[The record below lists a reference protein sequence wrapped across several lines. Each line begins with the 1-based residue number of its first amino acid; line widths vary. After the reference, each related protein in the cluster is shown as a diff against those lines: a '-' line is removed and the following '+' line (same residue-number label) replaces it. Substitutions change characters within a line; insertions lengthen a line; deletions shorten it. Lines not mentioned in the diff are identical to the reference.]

1 MICWARKRTHPS
13 SDSCKLRPMSNQNIT
28 IEVVK
33 TAFRK
38 ACSAL
43 RENSD
48 YLISLDQAL
57 GDGDL
62 GITARKIAN
71 AVESYIES
79 GVSQEDIGKFVM
91 TAGMKINSA
100 APSTMGSL
108 LAIALMQAGRLAKD
122 KAEID
127 PAQVA
132 AMLRAAVQSI
142 QEKGKAKLGD
152 KTMLDALHPAVEAYA
167 GAIASGKEI
176 TVAANEMAAA
186 AEKGLN
192 DVTPLRNKV
201 GRAGWLGERTEGKI
215 DPGCALVV
223 LVLKSLAA

>member
-1 MICWARKRTHPS
+1 MP
-13 SDSCKLRPMSNQNIT
+13 NQNINL
-28 IEVVK
+28 ESVK
-33 TAFRK
+33 LVFRK

-43 RENSD
+43 REKSG
-48 YLISLDQAL
+48 YLITLDQAL

-62 GITARKIAN
+62 GLTAVKIAD
-71 AVESYIES
+71 AVEGFIDS
-79 GVSQEDIGKFVM
+79 GVSQNDIGKFVM

-108 LAIALMQAGRLAKD
+108 LAIALMRAGNSVKD
-122 KAEID
+122 KTEID
-127 PAQVA
+127 PAQVVV
-132 AMLRAAVQSI
+132 MLRSAVQSI

-167 GAIASGKEI
+167 GAIASGKDI
-176 TVAANEMAAA
+176 AFAVGEMAAA
-186 AEKGLN
+186 AEKGMN

-201 GRAGWLGERTEGKI
+201 GRAGWLGERSEGKL

-223 LVLKSLAA
+223 EILKSQAA